1 MKRKIINCLALAVS
15 FVAAAQEPDYTE
27 VVGIIDEAEDTT
39 QVTSIAD
46 IIATQEIITSR
57 NTNVAHF
64 NNVWR
69 RKSYFNLSYN
79 KHVSLD
85 GKDIEL
91 GYMGYNNGV
100 APKFEGDWGASIM
113 LGHSYNLHK
122 KPIANVVQF
131 NLDYTYIDL
140 NINHYKAEDA
150 DKLYNSANSWQ
161 YEHDKEKSE
170 CLYTPWCLQ
179 KYEMNFGM
187 SIGPSITVAPFTY
200 VNVPQLHFFKI
211 NVYYHIGY
219 HVSMLWMINDEDKDA
234 NPTTTYPSYDQNDLL
249 PAYQNYNKMN
259 ESLKME
265 FGHGLISSFGFSVSW
280 KSIGI
285 GYEVRKAKLNYKSL
299 NQVIFGG
306 EQNKFNAATSRV
318 YLTIRY

>member
-1 MKRKIINCLALAVS
+1 MKRKLINCLALAAT
-15 FVAAAQEPDYTE
+15 FVAAAQEPDYVETL
-27 VVGIIDEAEDTT
+27 GIIDETEDTT

-64 NNVWR
+64 SNVWR

-79 KHVSLD
+79 KNATLD

-91 GYMGYNNGV
+91 GYDGYNNGV
-100 APKFEGDWGASIM
+100 APKFKADWGASIQ
-113 LGHSYNLHK
+113 LGHSYNLHR
-122 KPIANVVQF
+122 KPIANVLQF

-150 DKLYNSANSWQ
+150 DKLYNSANTWE
-161 YEHDKEKSE
+161 YVEDKDKSE

-179 KYEMNFGM
+179 KNEINFGM
-187 SIGPSITVAPFTY
+187 MIGPSITIAPFTY

-219 HVSMLWMINDEDKDA
+219 HVSMLWMMNDEDKDA
-234 NPTTTYPSYDQNDLL
+234 NPVTKYPGYENKDQQAAYDNYKQMND
-249 PAYQNYNKMN
+249 A
-259 ESLKME
+259 LKIDL
-265 FGHGLISSFGFSVSW
+265 GHGLISSFGFSVSW

-285 GYEVRKAKLNYKSL
+285 GYEVRKGKLDYQSMNKT
-299 NQVIFGG
+299 IFGG
-306 EQNKFNAATSRV
+306 EKYRFNAVTSRV